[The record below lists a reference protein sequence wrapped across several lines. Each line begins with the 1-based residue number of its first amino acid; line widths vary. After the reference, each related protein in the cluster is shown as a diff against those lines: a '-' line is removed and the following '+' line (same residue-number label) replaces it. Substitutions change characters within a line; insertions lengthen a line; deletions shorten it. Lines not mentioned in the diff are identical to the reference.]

1 MAANIVGQII
11 ANQFRVDSF
20 VSAGGMGAVFRVW
33 DMQRNV
39 PLAMKVLHAELA
51 EDQVIF
57 ERFRREA
64 RALRKL
70 EHPNIVPFYGLYETP
85 SLTFLL
91 QRFIDGPTLKEV
103 IAQNPGSTFV
113 TEDILTIMKALC
125 SAVGYAHNNNV
136 IHCDIKSANIMIDKG
151 GHIYLSDFG
160 IARHAESD
168 VTAMPG
174 AGTPAY
180 MAPEQILSN
189 TVTRETDI
197 YALGV
202 FLFELLTGSRP
213 FRGSEN
219 PHEQTGNTVNERIRY
234 AHLHLPA
241 PDPRQLN
248 PNVTPAL
255 SAIVLR
261 ALEKDPAARFSSC
274 QELFTSL
281 CEAVEALPELIP
293 DQLSRKPQVPIPHI
307 PQPVQ
312 ETPPVKEQPPHDPN
326 PELQQSPEEKVTN
339 MNHHPNYNGS
349 FHQNNQPNNRANV
362 NKWIFPAL
370 IGIIAV
376 LIAILI
382 IPSLSKNKDGSA
394 NNPGGGLDSAA
405 LGGAAV
411 GIENSIE
418 SIVATSIVLTQ
429 MAAAQPDAAAE
440 DVAVISEPV
449 TPVETEVTV
458 EEPTPTVISVEE
470 AAKNFDKVES
480 ALYANAGYWSL
491 YNRQQWVVYNHSRE
505 PLFLARIGVEKP
517 KNFVLNTLF
526 TNPPN
531 YSKDETW
538 EIGVVFRY
546 VDRDN
551 YLNLRFLSN
560 SEWYLENCMGDRL
573 DCSVIDEGKI
583 AINAEPSGQNWL
595 KLLVYGTSGNVYFR
609 GQYINEL
616 DLSGR
621 TNEGQIYVYT
631 IFNIG
636 KVRDGYTI
644 LYQKINLRVLQ

>member
-1 MAANIVGQII
+1 
-11 ANQFRVDSF
+11 
-20 VSAGGMGAVFRVW
+20 MGTVFRVW
-33 DMQRNV
+33 DLKRNV
-39 PLAMKVLHAELA
+39 PLAMKVLHAEMA
-51 EDQVIF
+51 EDEVIF
-57 ERFRREA
+57 ERFKREA

-189 TVTRETDI
+189 TVTKETDI

-202 FLFELLTGSRP
+202 LLFELLTGLRP

-219 PHEQTGNTVNERIRY
+219 PREQTGNTVNERIRF
-234 AHLHLPA
+234 AHLHVPA

-248 PNVTPAL
+248 PNLSPAL
-255 SAIVLR
+255 SAVVLR
-261 ALEKDPAARFSSC
+261 ALEKNPAARFTSC
-274 QELFTSL
+274 QDLFISL
-281 CEAVEALPELIP
+281 CEAVDTLPEMIP
-293 DQLSRKPQVPIPHI
+293 DQLIRNPQVPIQQV
-307 PQPVQ
+307 PQPAQ
-312 ETPPVKEQPPHDPN
+312 IASQVKERPPHDPI
-326 PELQQSPEEKVTN
+326 PAEKVTN
-339 MNHHPNYNGS
+339 MNPQPNYNSS
-349 FHQNNQPNNRANV
+349 FRHNNQPNSRANI
-362 NKWIFPAL
+362 NKRIFPVL
-370 IGIIAV
+370 IGIIVV
-376 LIAILI
+376 LIGILV
-382 IPSLSKNKDGSA
+382 IPSLLKNNDGST
-394 NNPGGGLDSAA
+394 NNPGSGIESAG
-405 LGGAAV
+405 LGGVAN
-411 GIENSIE
+411 ENLIE
-418 SIVATSIVLTQ
+418 SIVATSIILTQ
-429 MAAAQPDAAAE
+429 IAEAQPYVAE
-440 DVAVISEPV
+440 ADEASISEPV
-449 TPVETEVTV
+449 APAETEEIV
-458 EEPTPTVISVEE
+458 EDPTPAVISAEE
-470 AAKNFDKVES
+470 AAAAFNKTES
-480 ALYANAGYWSL
+480 ALLANAGYWSL
-491 YNRQQWVVYNHSRE
+491 YNRKQWVVYNHSRE

-517 KNFVLNTLF
+517 KNFALNTLF

-538 EIGVVFRY
+538 EIGVIFRY

-551 YLNLRFLSN
+551 YLRLRLLSN

-573 DCSVIDEGKI
+573 DCSVIDEGTI
-583 AINAEPSGQNWL
+583 AINAEPSGQNML

-609 GQYINEL
+609 GQYINDL
-616 DLSGR
+616 DLSDR

-636 KVRDGYTI
+636 NVRDGYTI
-644 LYQKINLRVLQ
+644 LYEKINLRVFQ